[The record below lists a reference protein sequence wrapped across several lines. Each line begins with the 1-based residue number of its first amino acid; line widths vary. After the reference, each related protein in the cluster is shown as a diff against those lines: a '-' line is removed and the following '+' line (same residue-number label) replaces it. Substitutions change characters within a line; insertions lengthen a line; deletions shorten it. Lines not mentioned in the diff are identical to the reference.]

1 MTIPG
6 WPVAAASLVVSCWI
20 AFANSAAAAPPLDLA
35 SDRHAFVEHYRQR
48 FPDVDVDDFV
58 LGVYAIDR
66 ALAAQYAEINE
77 FPPYEFALDEGAE
90 LAHTPFA
97 NGNLLLECLRLEQ
110 RGVHQYPYFDV
121 DTARVVTLPL
131 AINDCRERNG
141 EPPLSYRQGTLTK
154 ILAHLNYAARGTR
167 RDVAPPDTPAAQAAY
182 AAGKAYFHLK
192 RGQLN
197 LSCADCHVTA
207 AGHHLREQT
216 LAPLLGAVNHY
227 PVYGLSWGALGTL
240 HQRFVG
246 CLEQVRADAEYP
258 QSRAYRE
265 LEYFLAL
272 MSNGLPMTG
281 PGIHR

>member
-1 MTIPG
+1 MTILRLP
-6 WPVAAASLVVSCWI
+6 AAAALLVASCWI
-20 AFANSAAAAPPLDLA
+20 ALVNSTAAAPPVDVA
-35 SDRHAFVEHYRQR
+35 SDRRAFVEYYRQR
-48 FPDVDVDDFV
+48 FPDVAADDFV

-90 LAHTPFA
+90 LVQKPFE
-97 NGNLLLECLRLEQ
+97 NGNSLLDCLRLDK
-110 RGVHQYPYFDV
+110 RGVHQYPYFSA
-121 DTARVVTLPL
+121 TAARVVTLPL
-131 AINDCRERNG
+131 AINECRERNG
-141 EPPLSYRQGTLTK
+141 ESPLSYRKGTLTK
-154 ILAHLNYAARGTR
+154 ILAHLNHAARGTR
-167 RDVAPPDTPAAQAAY
+167 RDVAPPDTPAANAAY
-182 AAGKAYFHLK
+182 TAGKAYFHLK

-207 AGHHLREQT
+207 AGRHLREQT

-227 PVYGLSWGALGTL
+227 PVYGLRWGTLGTL

>member
-1 MTIPG
+1 MTVLRS
-6 WPVAAASLVVSCWI
+6 PVAAALLVVGCWI
-20 AFANSAAAAPPLDLA
+20 ALPDSADAAPPVDVA
-35 SDRHAFVEHYRQR
+35 SDRRAFVEYYQQR
-48 FPDVDVDDFV
+48 FPHVVADDFV

-90 LAHTPFA
+90 LVQIPFA
-97 NGNLLLECLRLEQ
+97 NGSSLLDCLRLDE
-110 RGVHQYPYFDV
+110 RGVHQYPYYDV
-121 DTARVVTLPL
+121 TSARVVTLPF
-131 AINDCRERNG
+131 AINECRERNG
-141 EPPLSYRQGTLTK
+141 ERPLSYREGTLTK
-154 ILAHLNYAARGTR
+154 ILAHLNHAARGTR
-167 RDVAPPDTPAAQAAY
+167 RDVAPPGTPAAQAAY

-207 AGHHLREQT
+207 AGRHLREQT

-227 PVYGLSWGALGTL
+227 PVYGLTWGALGTL

>member
-1 MTIPG
+1 MTLLRL
-6 WPVAAASLVVSCWI
+6 PVTATLLLASCWL
-20 AFANSAAAAPPLDLA
+20 ACVNSAGAAPPVDVA
-35 SDRHAFVEHYRQR
+35 YDRQAFVEYYRQR
-48 FPDVDVDDFV
+48 FPEVAADDFV

-77 FPPYEFALDEGAE
+77 FPPYEFALDEGAA
-90 LAHTPFA
+90 LVAVPFA

-110 RGVHQYPYFDV
+110 RGVHQYPYFDAAA
-121 DTARVVTLPL
+121 ARVVTLPL
-131 AINDCRERNG
+131 AINECRERNG
-141 EPPLSYRQGTLTK
+141 EPPLSYREGTLTK
-154 ILAHLNYAARGTR
+154 ILAHLNYAARGSR

-182 AAGKAYFHLK
+182 SAGKAYFHLK

-207 AGHHLREQT
+207 AGRHLREQT

-272 MSNGLPMTG
+272 MSNDLPMIG

>member
-1 MTIPG
+1 MTISRQLLAVTLFG
-6 WPVAAASLVVSCWI
+6 VSCWL
-20 AFANSAAAAPPLDLA
+20 ALANSAGAAPPVDVVA
-35 SDRHAFVEHYRQR
+35 DRDAFVETYRQR
-48 FPDVDVDDFV
+48 FPAVAVDDFV

-66 ALAAQYAEINE
+66 AAAAQYAEINE

-90 LAHTPFA
+90 LAQARFA
-97 NGNLLLECLRLEQ
+97 NGESLLECLRLDE
-110 RGVHQYPYFDV
+110 RGVHQYPYFDTTTV
-121 DTARVVTLPL
+121 RVVTLAL
-131 AINDCRERNG
+131 AINECRERNG
-141 EPPLSYRQGTLTK
+141 EQPYSYREGTLTK
-154 ILAHLNYAARGTR
+154 ILAHLNFAARGTR
-167 RDVAPPDTPAAQAAY
+167 RDVPLPDTPAAKSAY
-182 AAGKAYFHLK
+182 AAGKAYFYVK

-207 AGHHLREQT
+207 AGRHLREQT

-272 MSNGLPMTG
+272 MSQGLPMTG